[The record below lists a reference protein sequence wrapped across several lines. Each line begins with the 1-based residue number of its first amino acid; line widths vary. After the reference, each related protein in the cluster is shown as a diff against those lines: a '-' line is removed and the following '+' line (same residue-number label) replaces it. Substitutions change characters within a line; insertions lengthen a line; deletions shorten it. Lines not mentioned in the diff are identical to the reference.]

1 MVRRR
6 SVPGFGDC
14 LSSAHGVSWPNRQAN
29 RLILADTARRIKKAR
44 GDHAHGAVV
53 VSDCIPAAK
62 LGSNAMSM
70 PLLSIP
76 GGISRAV
83 VTGQGMG
90 ETASSY
96 TRSETDSRRA
106 VGRRGGIHQG
116 GGERRAAFFVFRR
129 RTSAGKIGVAA
140 RKSGWDGMGYVET
153 MCLNLTCSW
162 RILALDSQ
170 GGRVASKDED
180 LRMPFTI
187 FGAETGKDPDKEDS
201 W

>member
-53 VSDCIPAAK
+53 MSDCIPAAK

-90 ETASSY
+90 ESTNDGRPLY
-96 TRSETDSRRA
+96 TLPECS
-106 VGRRGGIHQG
+106 GIVLHP
-116 GGERRAAFFVFRR
+116 RIFV
-129 RTSAGKIGVAA
+129 
-140 RKSGWDGMGYVET
+140 
-153 MCLNLTCSW
+153 
-162 RILALDSQ
+162 LDSQ
-170 GGRVASKDED
+170 GSRVASKDED
-180 LRMPFTI
+180 LRMPLTI